1 MASQFVESTGRSI
14 QHDRRAGRSV
24 RVRRAAISA
33 LLLPALL
40 LGAPAAWAHAFLD
53 HAAPAVGSSV
63 GPAPAAVKL
72 WFTEQLEPSFS
83 SVEVMDPS
91 GKRVDAGDAK
101 VVPGDGTEL
110 EATLKPL
117 PPGTYKVIW
126 HVVSA
131 DTHRTEGTFTF
142 TVGR

>member
-1 MASQFVESTGRSI
+1 MAADFVRCTWQFGRF
-14 QHDRRAGRSV
+14 V
-24 RVRRAAISA
+24 RNAATAVVVNLGLLWCLA
-33 LLLPALL
+33 LAAFFFRTPVAL
-40 LGAPAAWAHAFLD
+40 AHAFLD

-63 GPAPAAVKL
+63 APAPAAVKL

-83 SVEVMDPS
+83 SVEVTDPS